1 MTVSAAPGLS
11 EGGLAVAVVA
21 HAFSLTLVLLLM
33 KCLHS
38 RCPQLR
44 GCRGTQEEDEEGQ
57 ADPGSLVLDTVS
69 HEPCPKTACQEVE
82 QFYRE
87 LHTPTGVKT
96 LLQKLLVFMTKEVDH
111 RGGCLMLS
119 DMGISLEIPAGRT
132 GLN

>member
-1 MTVSAAPGLS
+1 MTVSAAPELS
-11 EGGLAVAVVA
+11 DGGLVVGIVA
-21 HAFSLTLVLLLM
+21 HAFSVTLVLLLM

-44 GCRGTQEEDEEGQ
+44 GCRGSQEEDEEGQ
-57 ADPGSLVLDTVS
+57 ADPGSLVLDTLS

-87 LHTPTGVKT
+87 LHTPTGGRVLVKT

-119 DMGISLEIPAGRT
+119 DMGISLEIPADG
-132 GLN
+132 